1 MAAKAIMFL
10 GTGSDV
16 GKSLIVAGLARAFS
30 NRGLRVAPFKPQNM
44 SNNAAVTADGGE
56 IGRAQA
62 LQARAARIPASVH
75 MNPILLKPESETGAQ
90 LIVQGER
97 KATLKARDFF
107 RERAKYMPAIL
118 ESFGKLVETCDLILV
133 EGAGSAAEVNLRE
146 GDLANLGFA
155 SAAKIPALLIGDIHR
170 GGVIASII
178 GTFAVLSENDHNHIK
193 GFIINKFHGDP
204 QLFDEGRLYLE
215 NHTKPPCLGVVPHFA
230 AASNL
235 PAEDAVSLEH
245 MGKTHPSPIG
255 GRWREATNEG
265 LGASENLYHS
275 NNFLR
280 AQALI
285 RPSGTFPH
293 WGKGDELISLKICV
307 LRLPRI
313 ANFDDLDPL
322 RLETSVSVE
331 FLNSGEAIPGD
342 CTLVI
347 IPGSKSTMA
356 DLKALRAAGWDID
369 LKAHVRRGGRVLGLC
384 GGYQMLGRMI
394 HDPDGLEGP
403 PASVEGLGLLNV
415 KTTLLADKTVT
426 QTEAMHAL
434 SGQLI
439 TAYEI
444 HLGTTSGPDCA
455 RLFAQTPNGPEGA
468 TSPDGLVAGTYLH
481 GCFSADGFRQAFLK
495 SLGAAPSNLV
505 FDHLIEQTLN
515 NLAAHLEAHLD
526 LDKILDLAQ

>member
-1 MAAKAIMFL
+1 MPAKAIMFL

-16 GKSLIVAGLARAFS
+16 GKSLVVAGIARALA
-30 NRGLRVAPFKPQNM
+30 NRGWRVAPFKPQNM

-62 LQARAARIPASVH
+62 LQARAARIPTTIH
-75 MNPILLKPESETGAQ
+75 MNPILLKPESEIGAQ
-90 LIVQGER
+90 VIVQGQR

-107 RERAKYMPAIL
+107 RERPRYMPAIL
-118 ESFGKLVETCDLILV
+118 ESFRLLAETCDIILV
-133 EGAGSAAEVNLRE
+133 EGAGSPAEVNLRE

-155 SAAKIPALLIGDIHR
+155 EAACIPALLIGDIHR

-178 GTFAVLSENDHNHIK
+178 GTFAVLSETDRNHIK

-204 QLFDEGRLYLE
+204 HLFDEGRLYLE
-215 NHTKPPCLGVVPHFA
+215 SHTETPCLGVIPHFA

-235 PAEDAVSLEH
+235 PAEDAVTLEH
-245 MGKTHPSPIG
+245 MITTDS
-255 GRWREATNEG
+255 
-265 LGASENLYHS
+265 
-275 NNFLR
+275 
-280 AQALI
+280 
-285 RPSGTFPH
+285 
-293 WGKGDELISLKICV
+293 KGLKICV

-322 RLETSVSVE
+322 RLEPGITVQ
-331 FLNSGEAIPGD
+331 FLNAGEAIPGD

-356 DLKALRAAGWDID
+356 DLKALCEAGWDID

-384 GGYQMLGRMI
+384 GGYQMLGRTI
-394 HDPDGLEGP
+394 HDPEGLEGP
-403 PASVEGLGLLNV
+403 AGSVEGLGLLNV
-415 KTTLLADKTVT
+415 ETTLLAGKTVT
-426 QTEAMHAL
+426 ETEAMHAL

-444 HLGTTSGPDCA
+444 HLGETAGPDCA
-455 RLFAQTPNGPEGA
+455 RLFAQTANGPEGA
-468 TSPDGLVAGTYLH
+468 TSPDGRVTGTYLH

-495 SLGAAPSNLV
+495 SLGAPPSDLN
-505 FDHLIEQTLN
+505 FDYLIDKTLDD
-515 NLAAHLEAHLD
+515 LAAHLETCLD
-526 LDKILDLAQ
+526 IDKILELAQ

>member
-16 GKSLIVAGLARAFS
+16 GKSMVVAGIARAFA

-62 LQARAARIPASVH
+62 LQARAARVQASVH
-75 MNPILLKPESETGAQ
+75 MNPVLLKPESETGAQ
-90 LIVQGER
+90 VIVQGQR
-97 KATLKARDFF
+97 VATLKARDFF
-107 RERAKYMPAIL
+107 RERPKYMPAIL
-118 ESFGKLVETCDLILV
+118 ESFRHLRETCDIILV
-133 EGAGSAAEVNLRE
+133 EGAGSPAEVNLRE

-155 SAAKIPALLIGDIHR
+155 SAAQIPALLIGDIHR

-178 GTFAVLSENDHNHIK
+178 GTFAVLTLSDRNHIK

-204 QLFDEGRLYLE
+204 QLFDEGRHYLE
-215 NHTKPPCLGVVPHFA
+215 NHTQTPCLGVIPHFA
-230 AASNL
+230 AAANL
-235 PAEDAVSLEH
+235 PAEDAVSLAL
-245 MGKTHPSPIG
+245 MA
-255 GRWREATNEG
+255 AT
-265 LGASENLYHS
+265 SS
-275 NNFLR
+275 
-280 AQALI
+280 
-285 RPSGTFPH
+285 
-293 WGKGDELISLKICV
+293 KGLKICV

-322 RLETSVSVE
+322 RLEPHVTVQ
-331 FLNSGEAIPGD
+331 FLNMSQAIPGD

-356 DLKALRAAGWDID
+356 DLRALRQAGWDID

-394 HDPDGLEGP
+394 HDPDALEGP
-403 PASVEGLGLLNV
+403 AGSAEGLGLLDV
-415 KTTLLADKTVT
+415 ETTLLPDKTVT
-426 QTEAMHAL
+426 ETQAMHAL
-434 SGQLI
+434 TSQLI

-444 HLGTTSGPDCA
+444 HLGKTEGPDCM
-455 RLFAQTPNGPEGA
+455 RLFAQTPKGPEGA
-468 TSPDGLVAGTYLH
+468 TSADGLVTGTYLH

-495 SLGAAPSNLV
+495 SLGAPPSDLA
-505 FDHLIEQTLN
+505 FDHLIEKTLN
-515 NLAAHLEAHLD
+515 DLAAHLETHLD
-526 LDKILDLAQ
+526 LDQILELAQ